1 MCVAVQEDKVLDLA
15 NDLGREG
22 DRYDNRL
29 VVLSLEVRLGEGS
42 LGPRPSKPLLGL
54 GDLGVKHGRV
64 LAHGLQR
71 GFGRHGAIEL
81 GREHVDRG

>member
-29 VVLSLEVRLGEGS
+29 VVLSLEVRLGAGRLVYLLDFLLLLEAD
-42 LGPRPSKPLLGL
+42 GPG
-54 GDLGVKHGRV
+54 
-64 LAHGLQR
+64 
-71 GFGRHGAIEL
+71 I
-81 GREHVDRG
+81 